1 MSLSAPGE
9 MERLCTLMD
18 EWAPSTGD
26 REGSAWR
33 KNLWVGRLRA
43 CMSKSMSQSVA
54 IDPAGFIPTK
64 VNTVHLPED
73 EPVPPLPREQWD
85 DSDPLLHS
93 SFSYGSSAQQRDP
106 NAGLSVYK
114 FINQKVTNQGQKT
127 SAAKARGEKL
137 RVSMTNSLSK
147 KINKKGVRGEADRS
161 SLDKKIQKTKTRR
174 ARRTRTHREPE
185 ATLAPYCC
193 WAGLRRR
200 QEESLSAGLVMSE

>member
-1 MSLSAPGE
+1 
-9 MERLCTLMD
+9 
-18 EWAPSTGD
+18 
-26 REGSAWR
+26 
-33 KNLWVGRLRA
+33 
-43 CMSKSMSQSVA
+43 MSQSVA

-106 NAGLSVYK
+106 NAGLSVHK

-137 RVSMTNSLSK
+137 WVSMANSLSK
-147 KINKKGVRGEADRS
+147 KK
-161 SLDKKIQKTKTRR
+161 
-174 ARRTRTHREPE
+174 
-185 ATLAPYCC
+185 
-193 WAGLRRR
+193 
-200 QEESLSAGLVMSE
+200 